1 MLSRSYS
8 AGLVVVGSG
17 VRSKWR
23 RGSAC
28 DPPGPGRFGRSGRS
42 LLNGSPQQWA
52 EDLAEITLR
61 YGVISFILA
70 ADDAPS
76 IELFAAEVA
85 PATRELVAAERARR

>member
-28 DPPGPGRFGRSGRS
+28 DPPGSGRSGRS

-61 YGVISFILA
+61 YGVSRFILA